1 MVDETS
7 RQAVLAV
14 RDAAAAKGIAA
25 TFSLHREQ
33 SHLMRIGNSSVSLNT
48 SEDLLR
54 LDMVVTDGRR
64 QGSQTFLGAIADADV
79 VRNVLAAAKEKA
91 RVASPK
97 TYDPILDEVDVPVSE
112 DSQFDIGLAELDPEV
127 KESAYREI
135 FGKLG
140 EKYNFSG
147 SWSSGATEVY
157 LLTTANRNEAY
168 HRGTDQLFS
177 LVLKHPSSKWE
188 LTHQQTGWRVAD
200 FASEKT
206 TDEIGK
212 LLPTFENSGGFKAD
226 PGEYTVIFGA
236 GAISEIV
243 SMAAWTGLNGR
254 GWEEKQSWTARMNP
268 GDMILGEN
276 ISLADDPGNPQTFMF
291 GFDMCGRKRG
301 IFPLIGDGEM
311 LNLIYDSGT
320 AARYGKKP
328 TGHDTGSPSL
338 VMDTGFGPADPL
350 DAARDMGRVLYIPA
364 LHYMNLPS
372 RSKGIFTGSSRFN
385 AVLVEDGRIVS
396 PIFSTR
402 VTDSFQ
408 NVLGNVSVISSISES
423 VNGSNTYGRRTPVAM
438 SVPSYMIAS
447 GVKITDSAD
456 SF

>member
-1 MVDETS
+1 MLDANIRS
-7 RQAVLAV
+7 ILMQV
-14 RDAAAAKGIAA
+14 RDEAADQGIHA
-25 TFSLHREQ
+25 TLLLHHEK

-79 VRNVLAAAKEKA
+79 VRSVLAAAKEKA

-97 TYDPILDEVDVPVSE
+97 TYDPIPDEVDVPVSE
-112 DSQFDIGLAELDPEV
+112 DSQFDTDLAELDPEV

-140 EKYNFSG
+140 EEYNYSG

-177 LVLKHPSSKWE
+177 LVLKHPASKWE
-188 LTHQQTGWRVAD
+188 LTHQQTGWRAAD
-200 FASEKT
+200 FAAEKT
-206 TDEIGK
+206 TDEIGR
-212 LLPTFENSGGFKAD
+212 LLPTFENSGGCKVD
-226 PGEYTVIFGA
+226 PGEYTVILGA

-254 GWEEKQSWTARMNP
+254 GWEEKQSWTARMKP

-276 ISLADDPGNPQTFMF
+276 ISLVDDPGNPHTFMF

-301 IFPLIGDGEM
+301 IFPLIGDGEL
-311 LNLIYDSGT
+311 LNLMYDSGT
-320 AARYGKKP
+320 AARYGRKP

-338 VMDTGFGPADPL
+338 VMDTGFGPSDPL

-402 VTDSFQ
+402 ITDSFQ
-408 NVLGNVSVISSISES
+408 NVLGNVSVISSIPES

-447 GVKITDSAD
+447 GIKITDSAD